1 MKTLILKLSD
11 DEYKRLEDEA
21 RKEGYVLLSDYV
33 KHVLFSP
40 SSADLPNSQK
50 IERHIQDM
58 INPFT
63 QQIDE
68 VKRKVADII
77 ERVDQMEDLLKSQD
91 KEKVVEKP
99 AEKDEQDGNQAGFSQ
114 QQVKKKTVIDFLQER
129 KVLYES
135 EMKVRDPDAVFS
147 KIRSADLAVI
157 ISTTKGRIAIEKNF
171 LQLFTKKIAEIR
183 AKDVDEASSKLSD
196 NERKLFKTL
205 VSVGLI
211 YYDNE
216 KSSWIMVTAKT

>member
-11 DEYKRLEDEA
+11 DEYKRLEEEA
-21 RKEGYVLLSDYV
+21 RKEGFVLLSDYV

-40 SSADLPNSQK
+40 PATELPNSQK

-68 VKRKVADII
+68 VKRKVADLT
-77 ERVDQMEDLLKSQD
+77 ERVDEVEDLLKSQ
-91 KEKVVEKP
+91 EKGKAVEKSMK
-99 AEKDEQDGNQAGFSQ
+99 EGERNVNQGGLSQ
-114 QQVKKKTVIDFLQER
+114 QQAKKKTVIDVLQER

-147 KIRSADLAVI
+147 KIRSADLAI
-157 ISTTKGRIAIEKNF
+157 IVSTTKGRIAIEKNF
-171 LQLFTKKIAEIR
+171 LQLFAKKIAEIHV
-183 AKDVDEASSKLSD
+183 KDVDEASSKLSD
-196 NERKLFKTL
+196 NERKLFRTL

-216 KSSWIMVTAKT
+216 KNSWIMVTAKT